1 MSDPVPL
8 QPGEGVIR
16 CPAVRSLI
24 KNGKLKHEEH
34 DGLQTA
40 AVQELV
46 RAFSGQPR
54 DLAPNEPGS
63 LANVAGF
70 FAIVNHGIEDGA
82 EEQGH
87 GLIDSVV
94 SLLHKGGDAAKVA
107 GGKSTTRRFDL
118 RFLGSKGD
126 HPGTVNFFTDDE
138 RGEFQPEKFTSAM
151 AKFSKGGTLTIQG
164 VARMII
170 EANGADPKASALD
183 LAKSAG
189 EWALM
194 VCVLRAG
201 EATTDIPTAALERMY
216 SQADPTQLLI
226 GSGRA
231 TALEW
236 VKVTAQITAAIAEEK
251 GRVARM
257 TLAEKLHQAFGR
269 FNDVSNE
276 KICPCMTCNPA
287 IWRTLDR

>member
-24 KNGKLKHEEH
+24 KNDKLKHEAHE
-34 DGLQTA
+34 GLQTA
-40 AVQELV
+40 SVQDLV
-46 RAFSGQPR
+46 RALSGQDR

-70 FAIVNHGIEDGA
+70 FAIVNHGLPDGPED
-82 EEQGH
+82 QGQGVVD
-87 GLIDSVV
+87 GLR
-94 SLLHKGGDAAKVA
+94 SLLHMGGDAAKVA
-107 GGKSTTRRFDL
+107 GGKSTSRRFNL

-126 HPGTVNFFTDDE
+126 HPGTVNFFSDDE
-138 RGEFQPEKFTSAM
+138 SGEFQAEKFTSAM
-151 AKFSKGGTLTIQG
+151 AEFGEGGTLTIHG
-164 VARMII
+164 IARMII
-170 EANGADPKASALD
+170 SANAADKNAKELD

-194 VCVLRAG
+194 VCVLRAD
-201 EATTDIPTAALERMY
+201 ETTTDIPVAALERMY

-231 TALEW
+231 TALQW
-236 VKVTAQITAAIAEEK
+236 VKVTAQITAAIAAEK
-251 GRVARM
+251 GLAARI
-257 TLAEKLHQAFGR
+257 TLAKKLHDAFGR
-269 FNDVSNE
+269 FNSASEE
-276 KICPCMTCNPA
+276 KICPCIGCNPGS
-287 IWRTLDR
+287 WTNLSG